1 MSCRKPVCFTGVLF
15 RILKYITRRKLSVSC
30 LKKCTQLASSRVS
43 PPNSEK
49 SAYLWLTWYD
59 TVYVVYADCGWFS
72 KINIF
77 YIVVYH
83 GKCGCGNNLYV
94 DGLAEGVLNMGT
106 YLVSH
111 RLLADYLH
119 SFLLNGYVSNMVA
132 KKGSINQI
140 NLVLIPDPT
149 LQAGGSLLQ
158 GIIK

>member
-1 MSCRKPVCFTGVLF
+1 M
-15 RILKYITRRKLSVSC
+15 
-30 LKKCTQLASSRVS
+30 
-43 PPNSEK
+43 
-49 SAYLWLTWYD
+49 
-59 TVYVVYADCGWFS
+59 
-72 KINIF
+72 
-77 YIVVYH
+77 YH

-158 GIIK
+158 RIIK